1 MRKKYWCI
9 LILIIL
15 TTTCSLFAWG
25 PVGHYAI
32 ARESGIT
39 HNKAG
44 LYNLPDA
51 WDSWALIVVNLN
63 EPNANI
69 FEITDFFCWSHAVA
83 RNPKSWSFYGIVPVR
98 VPSIPKYHLERE
110 PGQIIQAFID
120 QNKVAR
126 WRTEHGNIPV
136 ERTQAKDT
144 AIFFTGHNAAD
155 YHVHWSYFGGNSV
168 DGWLTG
174 HKTKEEWSDY
184 AILISRHQI
193 TFTLNG
199 NIATFWDSPMS
210 STIYSMPLPQE
221 IINLRAIRL
230 AQLAA
235 RKNRFFLD
243 EKDFSQVS
251 KSPNAFNDVETITS
265 IRERITNLE
274 DEINNIISHFS
285 IERWLELKE
294 IALKNGWMYIIDD
307 AETGRPLEDFS
318 ALLKMFNLAKKR
330 FQSFVP

>member
-15 TTTCSLFAWG
+15 TTSCTLFAWG

-39 HNKAG
+39 HDKAG

-98 VPSIPKYHLERE
+98 VPSIPEYHLERE

-126 WRTEHGNIPV
+126 WRTKHGNIPV
-136 ERTQAKDT
+136 EKTQANDT
-144 AIFFTGHNAAD
+144 AIFSLDTML
-155 YHVHWSYFGGNSV
+155 
-168 DGWLTG
+168 LTTMFIG
-174 HKTKEEWSDY
+174 V
-184 AILISRHQI
+184 ILVVTVLMVGSLDIK
-193 TFTLNG
+193 
-199 NIATFWDSPMS
+199 
-210 STIYSMPLPQE
+210 
-221 IINLRAIRL
+221 
-230 AQLAA
+230 
-235 RKNRFFLD
+235 RK
-243 EKDFSQVS
+243 
-251 KSPNAFNDVETITS
+251 
-265 IRERITNLE
+265 
-274 DEINNIISHFS
+274 
-285 IERWLELKE
+285 
-294 IALKNGWMYIIDD
+294 KNGLIM
-307 AETGRPLEDFS
+307 PS
-318 ALLKMFNLAKKR
+318 
-330 FQSFVP
+330 